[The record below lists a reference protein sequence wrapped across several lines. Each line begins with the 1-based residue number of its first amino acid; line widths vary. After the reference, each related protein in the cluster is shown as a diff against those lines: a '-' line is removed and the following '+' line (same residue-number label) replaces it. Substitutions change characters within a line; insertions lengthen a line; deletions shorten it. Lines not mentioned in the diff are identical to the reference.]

1 MRVGG
6 SSEGPVV
13 EVVGNDVD
21 DFLVDKFGVHG
32 LNYN

>member
-1 MRVGG
+1 MRVGDG
-6 SSEGPVV
+6 PEGAVV
-13 EVVGNDVD
+13 EVVGEDVD